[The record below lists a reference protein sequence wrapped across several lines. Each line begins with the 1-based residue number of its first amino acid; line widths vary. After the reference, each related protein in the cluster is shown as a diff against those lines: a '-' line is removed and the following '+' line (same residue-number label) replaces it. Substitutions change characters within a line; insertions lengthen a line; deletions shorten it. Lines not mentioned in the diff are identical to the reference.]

1 MAGEVPETGLG
12 GSVCRAG
19 RQVVVTWG
27 GGGRGRGEERG
38 GRANQSQPSEAAA
51 SGVSTMSGRGSTAV
65 KKEVKVEEIEVE
77 ADFIGK
83 LANNVN

>member
-1 MAGEVPETGLG
+1 
-12 GSVCRAG
+12 
-19 RQVVVTWG
+19 
-27 GGGRGRGEERG
+27 
-38 GRANQSQPSEAAA
+38 
-51 SGVSTMSGRGSTAV
+51 MSGRGSTAV